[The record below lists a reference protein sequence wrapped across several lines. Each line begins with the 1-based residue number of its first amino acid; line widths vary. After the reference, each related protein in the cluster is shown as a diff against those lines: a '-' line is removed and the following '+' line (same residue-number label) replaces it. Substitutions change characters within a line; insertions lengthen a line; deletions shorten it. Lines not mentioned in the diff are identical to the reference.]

1 MKQRILVMNGQRLI
15 ENQIDGKW
23 KTIKVTKA
31 ESLKGGIYNIFMA
44 KDADKNEKS
53 DGILVHFTNSE
64 LYIKTPFGFIKYDI
78 PGDIKLPHIGSHISV
93 SYVEDKLLIQNTT
106 IKHTHRHTL

>member
-1 MKQRILVMNGQRLI
+1 MNGQRLI

-64 LYIKTPFGFIKYDI
+64 LYLKTPFGLSNTIFPEILSYRILD
-78 PGDIKLPHIGSHISV
+78 LISV
-93 SYVEDKLLIQNTT
+93 SVMWRTNYQYKILRLNIPTDTPYNVA
-106 IKHTHRHTL
+106 TL